1 MDSFAS
7 VFRPPSYE
15 VSKSLDMLELLMRP
29 LSIMDQKW

>member
-15 VSKSLDMLELLMRP
+15 ASKSFDMLELLMRP